1 MKKIIAIA
9 VSLLAPVAVFAQ
21 NTITKIDG
29 TGQDSI
35 FGKFTSLGNS
45 FITIVISLAVIWI
58 VVNVF
63 VYLIAG
69 SEDKRKEGG
78 LRILYG
84 VVGLFV
90 ILSIWGLVAILKN
103 SFGTGNNTP
112 TENQFPK
119 VIDPTTVR

>member
-1 MKKIIAIA
+1 
-9 VSLLAPVAVFAQ
+9 VAVFAQ